1 MLSEQKLF
9 LEASYSINDIVRTI
23 KIRYLHADKSG
34 SFGENLKIAD
44 NASWIS
50 EQRHRKFGR
59 CYTFY
64 PDTDMQYMGIY
75 YMKIELYVFRQ
86 WLLNLYKYLHMRNII
101 SSQKIYSIFTF

>member
-1 MLSEQKLF
+1 MMSEQNLF
-9 LEASYSINDIVRTI
+9 LEASYSINDIIRTM
-23 KIRYLHADKSG
+23 KIRYLQADKNGKFS
-34 SFGENLKIAD
+34 ENINIQD
-44 NASWIS
+44 NASWVS

-86 WLLNLYKYLHMRNII
+86 
-101 SSQKIYSIFTF
+101 

>member
-1 MLSEQKLF
+1 MISEQKLF

-23 KIRYLHADKSG
+23 KIRYLQADKSG
-34 SFGENLKIAD
+34 TFSENLKIAE

-75 YMKIELYVFRQ
+75 YMKIELYVFRH
-86 WLLNLYKYLHMRNII
+86 WLFNLYK
-101 SSQKIYSIFTF
+101 